1 MSTGVVSGARP
12 SPAYLGRRRAARNR
26 RTCHVCV
33 HVRMRVRVRVRV
45 HGMYNGLR
53 IACAS
58 HHTARQA

>member
-26 RTCHVCV
+26 RTCHVRV
-33 HVRMRVRVRVRV
+33 HVRVRV
-45 HGMYNGLR
+45 HGMCNGLR